1 MSINIE
7 TLFNYLEAITPVL
20 NDNQRRHIKMLV
32 DDMVTNSEIE
42 KSKESWR
49 EGFLAGRK
57 LERAAWSGWAP
68 DDLVAKAEPLE
79 DL

>member
-20 NDNQRRHIKMLV
+20 NDNQRRHIKMLI

-42 KSKESWR
+42 VGRKSWKE
-49 EGFLAGRK
+49 GLIAGRK
-57 LERAAWSGWAP
+57 LERAIWSGWAP
-68 DDLVAKAEPLE
+68 DDFVAVVGALE
-79 DL
+79 DI